1 MLVQTDCGTENGI
14 LATLQC
20 LLGGEVAAHR
30 YSSSHAN
37 QELKTGGH
45 IVKGDSLPGL

>member
-30 YSSSHAN
+30 YSS
-37 QELKTGGH
+37 LKTGGH